1 MNERIKLLA
10 DQAGHY
16 VNETYKPPVRSKTPG
31 KIWEDGHIDW
41 HIQFNQKFAELI
53 VKECAQVAKKE
64 QAFNARYTDADKHP
78 QVNIDQCI
86 LIEFG
91 L

>member
-31 KIWEDGHIDW
+31 KIWDMGRRAHRLAYT
-41 HIQFNQKFAELI
+41 IQSKVRRVDCSRLHDH
-53 VKECAQVAKKE
+53 V
-64 QAFNARYTDADKHP
+64 Y
-78 QVNIDQCI
+78 
-86 LIEFG
+86 
-91 L
+91 